1 MDKTSNFIQFLSYYL
16 LFVKLKVI
24 LCGEA
29 ETSLKIKL
37 GLKHL
42 PPILSLFLSLC
53 IALVFLGTICKR
65 ATLSQGNK

>member
-42 PPILSLFLSLC
+42 PPYSLSLC